1 MLFLIWVAQMQAS
14 VEKLATAHLFFI
26 LAHCKYIDSQP
37 QVDQA
42 FIGVCS
48 YLFAFTQILT
58 PPFGLLG
65 NCFCIVVVIFAD
77 TQQRV
82 WDAVVW
88 G

>member
-1 MLFLIWVAQMQAS
+1 MQAS
-14 VEKLATAHLFFI
+14 VEKLATACLFSI
-26 LAHCKYIDSQP
+26 LAQCKYIDLQP
-37 QVDQA
+37 QAEQA
-42 FIGVCS
+42 FVGACS
-48 YLFAFTQILT
+48 YSFAFTWILT

-65 NCFCIVVVIFAD
+65 NCFHIVVVIFAD